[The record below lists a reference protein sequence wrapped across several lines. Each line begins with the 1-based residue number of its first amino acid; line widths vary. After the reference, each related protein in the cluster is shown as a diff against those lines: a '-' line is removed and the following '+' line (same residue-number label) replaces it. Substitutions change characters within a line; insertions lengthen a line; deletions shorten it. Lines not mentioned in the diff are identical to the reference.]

1 MTQKP
6 FIQKTKMF
14 LTSIKSVKKL
24 REDTKAMSLKALC
37 DLWKNIGYFSN
48 VFILDFTGN
57 NGRPKTVKGTKWSHC
72 V

>member
-37 DLWKNIGYFSN
+37 DL
-48 VFILDFTGN
+48 
-57 NGRPKTVKGTKWSHC
+57 
-72 V
+72 

>member
-24 REDTKAMSLKALC
+24 QEDTKAMSLKALR
-37 DLWKNIGYFSN
+37 D
-48 VFILDFTGN
+48 
-57 NGRPKTVKGTKWSHC
+57 R
-72 V
+72 